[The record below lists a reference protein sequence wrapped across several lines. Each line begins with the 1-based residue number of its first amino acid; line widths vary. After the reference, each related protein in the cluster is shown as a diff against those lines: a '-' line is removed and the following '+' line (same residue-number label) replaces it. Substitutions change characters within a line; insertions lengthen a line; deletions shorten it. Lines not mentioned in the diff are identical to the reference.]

1 MPRKAVNHPQAAAI
15 GPYSHA
21 VWSRDLLF
29 LSGQTPL
36 GDDGALIDGD
46 VAAQTARCLDNLLR
60 VLEAAGLSE
69 ADLVKLN
76 VFLTDMNDF
85 AAMNAVC
92 VERLSEPYPARS
104 TIGVAALPLGARVE
118 IEAIARRRAKP
129 KPPSA
134 RQLRR
139 ERSRD

>member
-1 MPRKAVNHPQAAAI
+1 
-15 GPYSHA
+15 
-21 VWSRDLLF
+21 
-29 LSGQTPL
+29 
-36 GDDGALIDGD
+36 
-46 VAAQTARCLDNLLR
+46 
-60 VLEAAGLSE
+60 
-69 ADLVKLN
+69 
-76 VFLTDMNDF
+76 
-85 AAMNAVC
+85 MNAVC

-104 TIGVAALPLGARVE
+104 TIGVAALPMAARVE

>member
-1 MPRKAVNHPQAAAI
+1 MPRKVVNHPQAATV

-36 GDDGALIDGD
+36 GDDGALIGGD
-46 VAAQTARCLDNLLR
+46 ISAQTARCLDNLLQ
-60 VLEAAGLSE
+60 VLAAAGLGE
-69 ADLVKLN
+69 TDLIKLN

-92 VERLSEPYPARS
+92 VDRLSAPYPARS
-104 TIGVAALPLGARVE
+104 TIGVAALPLSARVE
-118 IEAIARRRAKP
+118 IEAIARRRARP

-139 ERSRD
+139 ERMPE